1 MGLFYQHS
9 VNPETKIGI
18 WTIEEPEEF
27 FLESVPVKRDVSHP
41 AKRLQHLAGRFL
53 LPYMMPDFPLR
64 QILVADTRKPYLADD
79 KYHFSIS
86 HCGTYAGVIVSSTQ
100 RVGIDIEVVST
111 RMYNIMHKFVNENE
125 RQFLAEWEGMDKLHL
140 ELTTV
145 LWSAKEAVFK
155 WYGLGKIDFREH
167 MQLSGNV
174 IFRADEWIE
183 LPFTFSK
190 DKIVELKVMAKIFG
204 DVVLA
209 WVVS

>member
-9 VNPETKIGI
+9 VNPDTKLGI
-18 WTIEEPEEF
+18 WTIEDSEEF
-27 FLESVPVKRDVSHP
+27 FLETVPVKRDVSHP

-53 LPYMMPDFPLR
+53 LPYMVPDFPLR

-86 HCGTYAGVIVSSTQ
+86 HCGSYAGVIVSSTQ

-125 RQFLAEWEGMDKLHL
+125 RHFLAEWEGMDKLHL

-167 MQLSGNV
+167 MQLRGNI
-174 IFRADEWIE
+174 IFHADEWIE

-190 DKIVELKVMAKIFG
+190 DKVVELTVMAKIFG